1 MKISRMRL
9 IPAVIGVVGIVGL
22 IGLAGCARL
31 ADQSG
36 AVQVPA
42 DTSPEAVALAAMG
55 FDTGTAGLEP
65 AAAPSSSA
73 AAPDHA
79 GKRRPLRVE
88 LRKNVLHGETV
99 VQTKNGVQTIEVQ
112 RGAVT
117 AVTATTVTVKS
128 TDGFTETWT
137 FGPKFTVVH
146 DKAKVAT
153 TDIKPGAQIG
163 IAGIKSDAGSTARL
177 AVLP

>member
-1 MKISRMRL
+1 MKISRMRVV
-9 IPAVIGVVGIVGL
+9 PAVVGLIGL
-22 IGLAGCARL
+22 IGLAGCSAL
-31 ADQSG
+31 ADRSG

-55 FDTGTAGLEP
+55 FDTGAAGLEP
-65 AAAPSSSA
+65 AAAPGPSSLA

-79 GKRRPLRVE
+79 GKHHRLRVE

-99 VQTKNGVQTIEVQ
+99 VQTKDGVQTIEVQ

-137 FGPKFTVVH
+137 FGQKFTVVH

-153 TDIKPGAQIG
+153 TDIKQGVQIG
-163 IAGIKSDAGSTARL
+163 IAGTKSGAGSTARL